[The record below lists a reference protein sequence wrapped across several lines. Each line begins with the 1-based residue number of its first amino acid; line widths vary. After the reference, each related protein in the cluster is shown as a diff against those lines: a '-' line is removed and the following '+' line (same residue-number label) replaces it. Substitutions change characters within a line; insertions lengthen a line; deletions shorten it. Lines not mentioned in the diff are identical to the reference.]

1 VTIPD
6 DDRTWTRLADA
17 FAGRASAAERAELER
32 WLAEDPH
39 RREEVE
45 SLRTVWDRAGSLPE
59 PVGPVN
65 VRAAWAALAERIHE
79 PDAAAADRRS
89 RPVPLASLAPRPSA
103 RHTALKVAAALLLI
117 GGATWLVRSADLP
130 GRGTMAQGTDREVST
145 GTGQRAALRLDDG
158 TQVLLGVRS
167 TLRWGRGFGD
177 RAREVHLT
185 GEALFTVAHDAA
197 RPFRVHAGDAL
208 MEDLGTEFSVRG
220 YPGDDRV
227 VVAVRSGQVSM
238 GRGDSAGVPAALLE
252 PGDLGTLRTGGRP
265 TVEHGLD
272 LGPYLAFAEGR
283 LVFSDTPLPDAIAQV
298 QRWYDVQ
305 VTIADSSLAGAR
317 VNATFHDEPLPDV
330 LQVLATSLGAR
341 YEQRGRMV
349 WLRAR

>member
-6 DDRTWTRLADA
+6 DDRTWTRLAEA

-59 PVGPVN
+59 PVGPVD
-65 VRAAWAALAERIHE
+65 VRAAWAALLERIDEPDVPAAER
-79 PDAAAADRRS
+79 PS
-89 RPVPLASLAPRPSA
+89 RPVPLASLAPRPSSL
-103 RHTALKVAAALLLI
+103 RSALKVAAAVLLV
-117 GGATWLVRSADLP
+117 GGTTWLVRSADLP
-130 GRGTMAQGTDREVST
+130 GRGTVAQGTDREVST
-145 GTGQRAALRLDDG
+145 GTGQ
-158 TQVLLGVRS
+158 
-167 TLRWGRGFGD
+167 